1 MKNFVEELR
10 WRGMIHDMFPGTEE
24 YMMQHQVA
32 GYVGIDPTA
41 DDAPPSTAVRTQAFS
56 AYRWCYRYDWRPINE
71 EC

>member
-32 GYVGIDPTA
+32 GYVGIDPTQA
-41 DDAPPSTAVRTQAFS
+41 SST
-56 AYRWCYRYDWRPINE
+56 YRWCYRYDWRPINE

>member
-41 DDAPPSTAVRTQAFS
+41 DSRGGDDAPPPTAVRT
-56 AYRWCYRYDWRPINE
+56 
-71 EC
+71 